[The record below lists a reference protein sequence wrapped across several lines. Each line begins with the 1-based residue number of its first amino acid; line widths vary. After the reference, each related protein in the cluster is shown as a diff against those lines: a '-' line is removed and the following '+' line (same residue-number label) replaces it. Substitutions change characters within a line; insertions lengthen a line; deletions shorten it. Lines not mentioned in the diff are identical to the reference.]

1 MGIVMDEEKKKILI
15 LGAGRGQLGLYRA
28 CRRLG
33 YESVAV
39 SIDGDYPGFRLADRI
54 CITDIKDRE
63 GVAKLAEDLHADGIV
78 TACMDAGLPALGYA
92 CEKLSLKGP
101 TGKSAEVS
109 SNKWLMKDAF
119 MKNGVCTAKYVKI
132 NSSKELKEAAEK
144 LGMPVIIKPVDLGGS
159 RGINIV
165 FSEEELADRFEDTM
179 SATKENYCIVE
190 EYIDGYEFSAT
201 AFVAG
206 GEVLFVLPT
215 GDLRYGENDEIPVGH
230 YVPFECDD
238 EMTRQVDENVRKAIE
253 AIGLDD
259 CAVNVDIMVK
269 DGRPYIL
276 ELTGRLGAN
285 AIPEITSEY
294 YGSDIYEMIV
304 RTSVGDYSMVDQF
317 KTLIK
322 DEIVYGRMLLSE
334 TSGEAAWDD
343 SAAVANHV
351 DMFIQNGSHVNGFQ
365 NPGDCLGQIVVTG
378 RTIEECETETDRI
391 INDIRLH
398 VKGD

>member
-1 MGIVMDEEKKKILI
+1 MENTKKKILI
-15 LGAGRGQLGLYRA
+15 LGAGRGQIGLYKA
-28 CRRLG
+28 CSRLG
-33 YESVAV
+33 YESIAV
-39 SIDGDYPGFRLADRI
+39 SIDGDYPGFQYADRV

-63 GVAKLAEDLHADGIV
+63 GVARLGAEIGADGIV

-92 CEKLSLKGP
+92 CEQLSLKGP
-101 TGKSAEVS
+101 DSRSSVVS

-119 MKNGVCTAKYVKI
+119 MKYGVNTAKYVKI
-132 NSSKELKEAAEK
+132 NSSEELKEAEGK
-144 LGMPVIIKPVDLGGS
+144 LGLPVIIKPVDLGGS

-165 FSEEELADRFEDTM
+165 FSEEELERKFEDTM
-179 SATKENYCIVE
+179 SATKQDYCIVE

-201 AFVAG
+201 SFVAG

-238 EMTRQVDENVRKAIE
+238 EMTQQVDEHVRKAIA

-259 CAVNVDIMVK
+259 CAVNVDIMAK
-269 DGRPYIL
+269 DGKPYIL

-294 YGSDIYEMIV
+294 YGSDIYELIV
-304 RTSVGDYSMVDQF
+304 RTSVGDYSMADQF
-317 KTLIK
+317 REPE
-322 DEIVYGRMLLSE
+322 DGRIVYGRMLLSE
-334 TSGEAAWDD
+334 KTGTATWDSLAA
-343 SAAVANHV
+343 SERNV
-351 DMFIQNGSHVNGFQ
+351 DMFIENGSQVNRFR

-378 RTIEECETETDRI
+378 SSLDGCAAETDRI
-391 INDIRLH
+391 IKDIQLD
-398 VKGD
+398 VKRR